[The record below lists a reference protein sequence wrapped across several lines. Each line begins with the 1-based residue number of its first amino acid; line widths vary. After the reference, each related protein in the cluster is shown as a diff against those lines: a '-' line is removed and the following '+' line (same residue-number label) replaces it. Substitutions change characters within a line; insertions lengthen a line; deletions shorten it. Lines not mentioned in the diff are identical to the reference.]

1 MSLIKCS
8 ECGQEVSDKALAC
21 PHCGA
26 PVVKDVYC
34 TRCGA
39 KYPET
44 AAVCPSCGL
53 PNPACASNNRVYRD
67 AVDGAFENGPSGKSR
82 GVCAILAILLG
93 NLGIHYFYMGKPL
106 PGIVFLLTC
115 WSTIPWIISIIQG
128 VMMLCSMTQEEFEKK
143 YLDPDRS
150 FPLF

>member
-1 MSLIKCS
+1 MSLIKCP
-8 ECGQEVSDKALAC
+8 ECGQEISDKAPTC

-26 PVVKDVYC
+26 PL
-34 TRCGA
+34 A
-39 KYPET
+39 K
-44 AAVCPSCGL
+44 
-53 PNPACASNNRVYRD
+53 NVYRD
-67 AVDGAFENGPSGKSR
+67 PVDGAFENGPSGKSR

-93 NLGIHYFYMGKPL
+93 DLGIHYFYMGKPL

-128 VMMLCSMTQEEFEKK
+128 VMMLCSMTQEEFERK
-143 YLDPDRS
+143 YLDPNQS